1 MLLFRLTLLKMR
13 KLLTLLLMLSG
24 VLAYGQTLTFKS
36 YKDGKVVATK
46 TIPYPTKV
54 VTRVIYKYIT
64 VEKIRKVEV
73 PVPKIEYKIVE
84 VLGKPTALDTVAILQ
99 QYYPKNVFTD
109 VLVLE
114 KGQGKVTV
122 TDTVSHNRLVGR
134 TFTAEIKPK
143 LVRERVEVMQPIVR
157 EWYLG
162 PEVTSNFNGVN
173 NWYGLNA
180 LLKNKTNNIIKL
192 GAGINMRDGLDGPR
206 PYLVGGFYFKI
217 K

>member
-1 MLLFRLTLLKMR
+1 
-13 KLLTLLLMLSG
+13 MLSG

-36 YKDGKVVATK
+36 YKNGQIIATK

-54 VTRVIYKYIT
+54 VTRVIYKYVK
-64 VEKIRKVEV
+64 VEKIRKVNV

-84 VLGKPTALDTVAILQ
+84 VPTKPTALDTVSILQ

-114 KGQGKVTV
+114 KGQGKVVV

-134 TFTAEIKPK
+134 AWAADIKPR
-143 LVRERVEVMQPIVR
+143 LIREEVQVTAPPVRE
-157 EWYLG
+157 YFLG
-162 PEVTSNFNGVN
+162 PEASTNFRSVN
-173 NWYGLNA
+173 NWYSLS
-180 LLKNKTNNIIKL
+180 LLIKNKSNHIIRFS
-192 GAGINMRDGLDGPR
+192 GGVNMRDGVDGAQ
-206 PYLVGGFYFKI
+206 PYFATGFYFKF

>member
-1 MLLFRLTLLKMR
+1 
-13 KLLTLLLMLSG
+13 MLSG

-36 YKDGKVVATK
+36 YKNGQVVSTK

-64 VEKIRKVEV
+64 VEKIKKVNV

-134 TFTAEIKPK
+134 TFTADIKPR
-143 LVRERVEVMQPIVR
+143 LVRERVEFTPPPIY
-157 EWYLG
+157 EYYLG
-162 PEVTSNFNGVN
+162 PELTTNFNGVN
-173 NWYGLNA
+173 NWYGLN
-180 LLKNKTNNIIKL
+180 LLIRDKKQNIVKM
-192 GAGINMRDGLDGPR
+192 GGGINMRDGLDGPQ
-206 PYLVGGFYFKI
+206 PYMSVGLFLKFK
-217 K
+217 

>member
-1 MLLFRLTLLKMR
+1 
-13 KLLTLLLMLSG
+13 MLSG
-24 VLAYGQTLTFKS
+24 VLAYGQTLTFKT
-36 YKDGKVVATK
+36 YKNGQVVATK

-54 VTRVIYKYIT
+54 ITRVIYKYVPVVKVKKVKVP
-64 VEKIRKVEV
+64 VEKIQYKVVEV
-73 PVPKIEYKIVE
+73 A
-84 VLGKPTALDTVAILQ
+84 GKPTALDTVAILQ

-134 TFTAEIKPK
+134 TFTADIKPR
-143 LVRERVEVMQPIVR
+143 LVRENVEVAPPAIR
-157 EWYLG
+157 EYYLG
-162 PEVTSNFNGVN
+162 PELTTNFNGIN
-173 NWYGLNA
+173 NWYGLN
-180 LLKNKTNNIIKL
+180 LLVKNKINNIIKL

>member
-1 MLLFRLTLLKMR
+1 MR
-13 KLLTLLLMLSG
+13 KLITLLLMLSG

-54 VTRVIYKYIT
+54 VTRVIYKYVT
-64 VEKIRKVEV
+64 VVKTKKVNV

-114 KGQGKVTV
+114 KGQGKLTV

-134 TFTAEIKPK
+134 TFTADIKPK
-143 LVRERVEVMQPIVR
+143 LVRERVEVTPPAIY
-157 EWYLG
+157 EYYLG
-162 PEVTSNFNGVN
+162 PELTTNFNGVN
-173 NWYGLNA
+173 NWYGLN
-180 LLKNKTNNIIKL
+180 LLIRDRKQNIVKM
-192 GAGINMRDGLDGPR
+192 GGGINMRDGLDGPQ
-206 PYLVGGFYFKI
+206 PYFSAGLFIRFK
-217 K
+217 

>member
-1 MLLFRLTLLKMR
+1 MR
-13 KLLTLLLMLSG
+13 KLITLLLMLSG
-24 VLAYGQTLTFKS
+24 VLAYGQTLTFKT
-36 YKDGKVVATK
+36 YKNGQVVATK

-54 VTRVIYKYIT
+54 LTRVIYKYVT
-64 VEKIRKVEV
+64 VEKIKKVNV

-84 VLGKPTALDTVAILQ
+84 VLGKPTALDTIAILQ

-134 TFTAEIKPK
+134 TFTADIKPR
-143 LVRERVEVMQPIVR
+143 LVRENVEVIPPAIR
-157 EWYLG
+157 EYYLG
-162 PEVTSNFNGVN
+162 PELTTNFNGIN
-173 NWYGLNA
+173 NWYGLN
-180 LLKNKTNNIIKL
+180 LLVKNKINNIIKL
-192 GAGINMRDGLDGPR
+192 GAGINMRDGLEGPR

>member
-1 MLLFRLTLLKMR
+1 
-13 KLLTLLLMLSG
+13 MLSG

-36 YKDGKVVATK
+36 YKNGQVVATK

-54 VTRVIYKYIT
+54 VTRVIYKYIQ

-84 VLGKPTALDTVAILQ
+84 VLGKPTALDTIAILQ

-114 KGQGKVTV
+114 KGQGKVTI

-134 TFTAEIKPK
+134 TFTADIKPR
-143 LVRERVEVMQPIVR
+143 LVRENIEFTPPPIY
-157 EWYLG
+157 EYYLG
-162 PEVTSNFNGVN
+162 PELTTNFNGVN
-173 NWYGLNA
+173 NWYGLN
-180 LLKNKTNNIIKL
+180 LLIRDKKQNIVKM
-192 GAGINMRDGLDGPR
+192 GGGINMRDGLDGPQ
-206 PYLVGGFYFKI
+206 PYMSVGLFLKFK
-217 K
+217 

>member
-1 MLLFRLTLLKMR
+1 
-13 KLLTLLLMLSG
+13 MLSG

-36 YKDGKVVATK
+36 YKNGQIIATK

-54 VTRVIYKYIT
+54 VTRVIYKTIT
-64 VEKIRKVEV
+64 VEKIRKVNV

-84 VLGKPTALDTVAILQ
+84 VPTKATALDTVAILQ

-114 KGQGKVTV
+114 KGQGKVTI

-143 LVRERVEVMQPIVR
+143 LVRERVEVIQPNVR
-157 EWYLG
+157 EYYLG
-162 PEVTSNFNGVN
+162 PEITTNFNGVN

-180 LLKNKTNNIIKL
+180 LLKTKGNNIFKL
-192 GAGINMRDGLDGPR
+192 GAGINMRDGIDGPK
-206 PYLVGGFYFKI
+206 PYLAGGFYIKI

>member
-1 MLLFRLTLLKMR
+1 
-13 KLLTLLLMLSG
+13 MLSG

-46 TIPYPTKV
+46 TIKYPVKV
-54 VTRVIYKYIT
+54 ITRVIYKYVP
-64 VEKIRKVEV
+64 VEKIRKVNV

-99 QYYPKNVFTD
+99 QYYPKNIFTD

-114 KGQGKVTV
+114 KGQGKVTI

-134 TFTAEIKPK
+134 TFTADIKPK
-143 LVRERVEVMQPIVR
+143 LVRERVEVIQPNVR
-157 EWYLG
+157 EYYLG
-162 PEVTSNFNGVN
+162 PELTTNFNGIN

-180 LLKNKTNNIIKL
+180 LLKTKENIIYKL
-192 GAGINMRDGLDGPR
+192 GAGINMRDGLDGPK
-206 PYLVGGFYFKI
+206 PYLVGGIYIKI

>member
-1 MLLFRLTLLKMR
+1 
-13 KLLTLLLMLSG
+13 MLSG

-36 YKDGKVVATK
+36 YKNGQVVSTK

-64 VEKIRKVEV
+64 VDKIKKVEV
-73 PVPKIEYKIVE
+73 PVEKIQYKVVE
-84 VLGKPTALDTVAILQ
+84 VAGKPTALDTVAILQ

-122 TDTVSHNRLVGR
+122 IDTVSHNRLVGR

-143 LVRERVEVMQPIVR
+143 LVRERVEVVQPIVR

-180 LLKNKTNNIIKL
+180 LLKNKTGDK
-192 GAGINMRDGLDGPR
+192 
-206 PYLVGGFYFKI
+206 YETS
-217 K
+217 

>member
-1 MLLFRLTLLKMR
+1 MK
-13 KLLTLLLMLSG
+13 KLITLLLMLSG

-36 YKDGKVVATK
+36 YKNGQIIATK

-54 VTRVIYKYIT
+54 VTRVVYKY
-64 VEKIRKVEV
+64 VPVVKIKKVEV
-73 PVPKIEYKIVE
+73 PVEKIQYKVVE
-84 VLGKPTALDTVAILQ
+84 VAGKPTALDTVAILQ

-143 LVRERVEVMQPIVR
+143 LVRERVEVIAPLIR
-157 EWYLG
+157 EYYLG
-162 PEVTSNFNGVN
+162 PELTTNFNGVN
-173 NWYGLNA
+173 NWYGLN
-180 LLKNKTNNIIKL
+180 LLVKNKTNNIIKL

>member
-1 MLLFRLTLLKMR
+1 MR
-13 KLLTLLLMLSG
+13 KLITLLLMLSG

-54 VTRVIYKYIT
+54 ITRVIYKTIT
-64 VEKIRKVEV
+64 VVKTKKVNV

-134 TFTAEIKPK
+134 TFTADIKPK
-143 LVRERVEVMQPIVR
+143 LVRERVEVVQPNVR
-157 EWYLG
+157 ELYLG
-162 PEVTSNFNGVN
+162 PEITTNFNGIN

-180 LLKNKTNNIIKL
+180 LLKTKQNGIFKL
-192 GAGINMRDGLDGPR
+192 GAGINMRDGLDGPK
-206 PYLVGGFYFKI
+206 PYLVGGYYIKI

>member
-1 MLLFRLTLLKMR
+1 
-13 KLLTLLLMLSG
+13 MLSG

-54 VTRVIYKYIT
+54 ITRVIYKTVT
-64 VEKIRKVEV
+64 VEKIRKVNV

-84 VLGKPTALDTVAILQ
+84 VPTKATALDTVAILQ

-122 TDTVSHNRLVGR
+122 IDTVSHNRLVGR
-134 TFTAEIKPK
+134 TFTADIKPK
-143 LVRERVEVMQPIVR
+143 LVRERVEVVQPNVR
-157 EWYLG
+157 EYYLG
-162 PEVTSNFNGVN
+162 PELTTNFNGIN

-180 LLKNKTNNIIKL
+180 LLKTKENTIYKL
-192 GAGINMRDGLDGPR
+192 GAGINMRDGLDGPK
-206 PYLVGGFYFKI
+206 PYLVGGIYIKI

>member
-1 MLLFRLTLLKMR
+1 MR
-13 KLLTLLLMLSG
+13 KLITLLLMLSG

-36 YKDGKVVATK
+36 YKNGQIIATK

-54 VTRVIYKYIT
+54 VTRVIYKYVK
-64 VEKIRKVEV
+64 VEKIRKVNV

-134 TFTAEIKPK
+134 TFTADIKPK
-143 LVRERVEVMQPIVR
+143 LVRERVEVVQPNVR
-157 EWYLG
+157 EYYLG
-162 PEVTSNFNGVN
+162 PELTTNFNGIN

-180 LLKNKTNNIIKL
+180 LLKTKENIIYKL
-192 GAGINMRDGLDGPR
+192 GAGINMRDGLDGPK
-206 PYLVGGFYFKI
+206 PYLVGGIYIKI

>member
-1 MLLFRLTLLKMR
+1 MR
-13 KLLTLLLMLSG
+13 KLITLLLMLSG

-46 TIPYPTKV
+46 TIKYPVKV
-54 VTRVIYKYIT
+54 ITRVIYKYVP
-64 VEKIRKVEV
+64 VEKIRKVNV

-99 QYYPKNVFTD
+99 QYYPKNIFTD

-114 KGQGKVTV
+114 KGQGKVTI

-134 TFTAEIKPK
+134 TFTADIKPK
-143 LVRERVEVMQPIVR
+143 LVRERVEVIQPNVR
-157 EWYLG
+157 EYYLG
-162 PEVTSNFNGVN
+162 PELTTNFNGIN

-180 LLKNKTNNIIKL
+180 LLKTKENIIYKL
-192 GAGINMRDGLDGPR
+192 GAGINMRDGLDGPK
-206 PYLVGGFYFKI
+206 PYLVGGIYIKI

>member
-1 MLLFRLTLLKMR
+1 MR
-13 KLLTLLLMLSG
+13 KLITLLLMLSG

-36 YKDGKVVATK
+36 YKNGKVVATK

-54 VTRVIYKYIT
+54 ITRVIYKYVT
-64 VEKIRKVEV
+64 VEKIRKVNV
-73 PVPKIEYKIVE
+73 PVPKPVPKIEYKIVE
-84 VLGKPTALDTVAILQ
+84 VAGKPTALDTVSILQ

-114 KGQGKVTV
+114 KGQGKVTIS
-122 TDTVSHNRLVGR
+122 DTISHNRLVGR

-143 LVRERVEVMQPIVR
+143 LVRERVEVVQPNVR
-157 EWYLG
+157 EYYLG
-162 PEVTSNFNGVN
+162 PEATTNFNGIN
-173 NWYGLNA
+173 NWYGMNV
-180 LLKNKTNNIIKL
+180 LLKNKQNNIIKL
-192 GAGINMRDGLDGPR
+192 GAGINMRDGIDGTK